1 MAMRVQVVAGF
12 AALRTAA
19 GREDAEG
26 GDGRRVERAQSREGE
41 VGGERGR

>member
-1 MAMRVQVVAGF
+1 LVVVGRMAMRVQVV
-12 AALRTAA
+12 
-19 GREDAEG
+19 AEG